1 MAGRNRIRDM
11 AAHEASTASSSEPDL
26 LNVVPVA
33 AFPRLRALAWH
44 DNLLYASHGYSLL
57 RASVKTNL
65 DAVEWQPVA
74 RYVPAWWRNLSVS
87 SRLSFRLFRDGFH
100 ALATLD
106 SGHIVAAV
114 PGAILTLAPGES
126 EFRESHR
133 VVRGTRPLHISVTP
147 GGHVFWGE
155 YFDNPDRDEVHIYA
169 STDQGDKWEVA
180 YTFPRGAVRHVHN
193 IVYDEWGDCL
203 WVLTGDVGSEC
214 RILRVSCDFRSVDV
228 VLSGHQQ
235 ARAVALVPSPEGP
248 YFSSDTPLESNHVY
262 RLDRGGML
270 HELASLST
278 SSIYGCRAG
287 GGIFFSTMVEPS
299 PANPD
304 PNVRLYGS
312 RDGLHWRSLMQW
324 RKDFWPMSLF
334 QYGNALLP
342 DGRNTTDW
350 LAVTTVAVERDDLRT
365 SIWRVL
371 PAVML

>member
-1 MAGRNRIRDM
+1 M
-11 AAHEASTASSSEPDL
+11 AAHEASTASSPEPDI

-33 AFPRLRALAWH
+33 EFPRLRALAWH
-44 DNLLYASHGYSLL
+44 DDLLYASRGYSLL
-57 RASVKTNL
+57 RANMKTSM

-74 RYVPAWWRNLSVS
+74 RYVPSWWRNLSVS

-155 YFDNPDRDEVHIYA
+155 YFDNPNRDEVHIYI
-169 STDQGDKWEVA
+169 STDNGSRWEVA

-203 WVLTGDVGSEC
+203 WVLTGDNGSEC
-214 RILRVSCDFRSVDV
+214 RILRVSCDFRNMDV

-235 ARAVALVPSPEGP
+235 ARAVALVPAPEGL
-248 YFSSDTPLESNHVY
+248 YFSSDTPLESNRVY
-262 RLDRGGML
+262 RLDRGGTL
-270 HELASLST
+270 NELASLSS

-299 PANPD
+299 SANPD
-304 PNVRLYGS
+304 PNVRLYGGC
-312 RDGLHWRSLMQW
+312 DGLQWRSLMQW
-324 RKDFWPMSLF
+324 RKDLWPMSLF

-342 DGRNTTDW
+342 DGRNTTDL